1 VHLAYI
7 LWSSE
12 RLVQDEVIN
21 QITVD
26 PEITRE
32 ALVALNGMLPCH
44 RHTFETRQH
53 CDGHSALA
61 IRQRGQNLATKID
74 AERAIRVRG
83 EGEGMSVTV
92 GEMAPEFSLRG
103 TTGPGLDLAELRG
116 KGRAALFFYPAD
128 RTAG

>member
-1 VHLAYI
+1 MACSL
-7 LWSSE
+7 
-12 RLVQDEVIN
+12 
-21 QITVD
+21 
-26 PEITRE
+26 
-32 ALVALNGMLPCH
+32 CH

-53 CDGHSALA
+53 CDGHRALE

-74 AERAIRVRG
+74 VERAIRVRG

>member
-1 VHLAYI
+1 MAC
-7 LWSSE
+7 S
-12 RLVQDEVIN
+12 
-21 QITVD
+21 
-26 PEITRE
+26 
-32 ALVALNGMLPCH
+32 PCH

-53 CDGHSALA
+53 CDEHAALA
-61 IRQRGQNLATKID
+61 ICLRGQNLATKID

-128 RTAG
+128 RTSG